1 MEKKNQSKNNEIKN
15 EVKKREIII
24 ETDGSE
30 IQIKKLEVAG
40 ILEAQA
46 IFNSIIKYLEQINIK

>member
-1 MEKKNQSKNNEIKN
+1 MEKKNQSKNNEI
-15 EVKKREIII
+15 KKREIII

-46 IFNSIIKYLEQINIK
+46 IFSSVIKYLEQINIK

>member
-1 MEKKNQSKNNEIKN
+1 MEKKNQSKNN
-15 EVKKREIII
+15 KKREIVI
-24 ETDGSE
+24 ETDGTE

-46 IFNSIIKYLEQINIK
+46 IFSSVIKYLEQINIK